1 MNIMQPYPQEN
12 HAEFLLSHIENL
24 LMKKTENNVW
34 SWLTVSTIHQTFYQK
49 VLEKIFQ
56 GLKALLGLL
65 HNYILLYPLVK

>member
-34 SWLTVSTIHQTFYQK
+34 S
-49 VLEKIFQ
+49 
-56 GLKALLGLL
+56 
-65 HNYILLYPLVK
+65 